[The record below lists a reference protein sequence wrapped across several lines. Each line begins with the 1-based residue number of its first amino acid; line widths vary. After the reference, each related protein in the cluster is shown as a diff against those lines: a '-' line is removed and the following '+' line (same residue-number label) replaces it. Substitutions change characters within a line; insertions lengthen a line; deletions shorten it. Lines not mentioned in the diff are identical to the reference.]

1 MSDMSINSTPSGLTG
16 AGGGNKLRI
25 LGMATGLDVDG
36 MIQKMISPQ
45 QIRISNEKIRLQQIQ
60 WKQEAYRDI
69 IKDIKGFQDEFFNV
83 AKSGTM
89 VTRGDNYTA
98 YSTTSTDSDVAKAVA
113 SSSAV
118 EGSYDINVIR
128 LAKPGEL
135 RSSNAVKLKDGSK
148 NAKLNN
154 TLSDIGIESGDKI
167 SFKVTINGIEDDE
180 KTIEVNN
187 SETIGDF
194 MSRIG
199 KETGGKVKAA
209 FDEISGKV
217 IFRTNSTGTNNKV
230 EITNVNENGNL
241 NNILSK
247 FKLASDKS
255 DVLLGEGENADFTIT
270 SPYGGQLEVTDS
282 QTNVYNING
291 MTISLGNKEGA
302 KTTINV
308 KADDDA
314 PVKMIKDF
322 VDKYNELVDK
332 IQSKLTE
339 KTNKD
344 YKPLTDEQ
352 KKQMS
357 KDEIEKWESKAKE
370 GILRS
375 DPLLTDMMMSI
386 RRAFFDKV
394 EGAGINFGKD
404 LGLDTSSGLDENN
417 KFVSSESGKIL
428 FIAGGEEKLKEAI
441 KDHRK
446 EVMDLFTKTSDS
458 TDPVE
463 KYNNQGIFSRI
474 NDILID
480 NVGRAG
486 TSLNSAKLTSMAN
499 KQNDV
504 SMYGTGTGNTFPDQI
519 HRQNLY
525 INKLTDKMAVD
536 QERYYK
542 QFSALETA
550 MQKLNAQSAW
560 LYQQYGGQ

>member
-1 MSDMSINSTPSGLTG
+1 MSDMSINSTPSGMTG
-16 AGGGNKLRI
+16 SGGGDKLRI
-25 LGMATGLDVDG
+25 VGMATGLDVDG
-36 MIQKMISPQ
+36 IVQKMVRPQ
-45 QIRISNEKIRLQQIQ
+45 QMRISNEKIKLQQIQ

-69 IKDIKGFQDEFFNV
+69 IKDIKGLQDEFFNV
-83 AKSGTM
+83 AKSGAM
-89 VTRGDNYTA
+89 VNRGDNYSA
-98 YSTTSTDSDVAKAVA
+98 YTTESGDPNVATAVA
-113 SSSAV
+113 GSSAI
-118 EGSYDINVIR
+118 EGNYEISVTR
-128 LAKPGEL
+128 LAKPAEII
-135 RSSNAVKLKDGSK
+135 SNGAVKLKDGST

-154 TLSDIGIESGDKI
+154 TLSELGIETGKEYKI
-167 SFKVTINGIEDDE
+167 NFTTNNKSYE
-180 KTIEVNN
+180 IEVDSV

-194 MSRIG
+194 MSKIG
-199 KETGGKVKAA
+199 EKTDGKVKAT

-217 IFRTNSTGTNNKV
+217 IFRTSDTGDKISLEV
-230 EITNVNENGNL
+230 ANVGDN
-241 NNILSK
+241 
-247 FKLASDKS
+247 D
-255 DVLLGEGENADFTIT
+255 LLGKLKISEGSVPGKNADFTIK
-270 SPYGGQLEVTDS
+270 SPYEEGPIKDLPAITDNP
-282 QTNVYNING
+282 TNVYSANGLTIN
-291 MTISLGNKEGA
+291 LGNKIGT
-302 KTTINV
+302 TTIAV
-308 KADDDA
+308 KPDDDA

-322 VDKYNELVDK
+322 IGKYNDLVDK

-339 KTNKD
+339 KSNKD

-357 KDEIEKWESKAKE
+357 KDEIASWEAKAKE

-375 DPLLTDMMMSI
+375 DPMLTQMMMSI
-386 RRAFFDKV
+386 RRAFFDPV

-417 KFVSSESGKIL
+417 KFVSSESGKIS
-428 FIAGGEEKLKEAI
+428 FTVGGEEKLKQAL
-441 KDHRK
+441 KNNRK
-446 EVMDLFTKTSDS
+446 EVIDLFTKTSDK

-486 TSLNSAKLTSMAN
+486 TTLNSAKLTSMAN
-499 KQNDV
+499 KQNDF
-504 SMYGTGTGNTFPDQI
+504 SSYGTGLGNTFPDQI
-519 HRQNLY
+519 QRQNLY
-525 INKLTDKMAVD
+525 INKLTTKMAAD